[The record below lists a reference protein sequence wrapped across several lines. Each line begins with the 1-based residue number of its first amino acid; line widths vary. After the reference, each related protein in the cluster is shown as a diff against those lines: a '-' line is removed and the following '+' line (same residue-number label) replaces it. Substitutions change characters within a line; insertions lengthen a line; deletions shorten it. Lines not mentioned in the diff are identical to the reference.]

1 MLVIGAA
8 PAPDSWRALLLRAL
22 LGCFAN
28 ATRPAVSFMTHDVM
42 EDVQC
47 GASLVGVVDATHA
60 QTLLRAAG
68 ETDSPIPDVL
78 GGDLLRA
85 AAYKQAG
92 LAPQRASRL
101 TVQLLLADS
110 RLLNQKAVVERL
122 TRALSSV
129 RLAGARKA

>member
-22 LGCFAN
+22 LDAFAN
-28 ATRPAVSFMTHDVM
+28 ATRPTVSFLTHDVM

-47 GASLVGVVDATHA
+47 GASLVGVVGGTHA

-68 ETDSPIPDVL
+68 ETDSPVPDVL
-78 GGDLLRA
+78 AGDLLRA

-92 LAPQRASRL
+92 LALQQASRL
-101 TVQLLLADS
+101 RVQLLLADG

-122 TRALSSV
+122 TRTLSSV

>member
-1 MLVIGAA
+1 M
-8 PAPDSWRALLLRAL
+8 
-22 LGCFAN
+22 
-28 ATRPAVSFMTHDVM
+28 SFLTHDVM

-47 GASLVGVVDATHA
+47 GTSLVGVVDATHA

>member
-1 MLVIGAA
+1 MRFTDLVSLQETAA
-8 PAPDSWRALLLRAL
+8 VKLDEQP
-22 LGCFAN
+22 
-28 ATRPAVSFMTHDVM
+28 M
-42 EDVQC
+42 
-47 GASLVGVVDATHA
+47 
-60 QTLLRAAG
+60 LLRAAG

-78 GGDLLRA
+78 SGDLLRA

-101 TVQLLLADS
+101 TVQLLLADG